1 MLNLFL
7 NLPVSKIMS
16 RFHSVLQQRPT
27 ERVCSR
33 FYGGRAA
40 YPGMNGHR
48 DEEGLGAFRH
58 WNQCPPGLLDHGG
71 L

>member
-1 MLNLFL
+1 MAFF
-7 NLPVSKIMS
+7 SS
-16 RFHSVLQQRPT
+16 AQQS
-27 ERVCSR
+27 VCSR

-71 L
+71 LYMGDRLSRGAQNTD